1 MLEAMKDSMTA
12 KAESSE
18 AAFGHFYALE
28 YQGQFHRAFLLLGT
42 SSDADEAVQQA
53 FVAVWTRWDSLQ
65 QPGPYLNRCVLNAT
79 HSLQRDRQR
88 TRRLAARLTP
98 TEGGQRIDHPNLLT
112 DELALLPFNQRA
124 SIVLR
129 YYGGL
134 KDQEIADALD
144 CPLGSVGPW
153 IRRALDQL
161 ERRLT

>member
-1 MLEAMKDSMTA
+1 MKDSMKA
-12 KAESSE
+12 KAESNE
-18 AAFGHFYALE
+18 TAFARFYDLE
-28 YQGQFHRAFLLLGT
+28 YQGQFRRALLLLGT

-79 HSLQRDRQR
+79 RSLQRDRHR
-88 TRRLAARLTP
+88 THRLAERLKP
-98 TEGGQRIDHPNLLT
+98 HEGKEGTDEPNFLT
-112 DELALLPFNQRA
+112 DVLAELPFNQRA

-153 IRRALDQL
+153 IRRALNQL